1 MSRSPTRYAMLRPA
15 MILAIA
21 LLAASGCGGGEDDG
35 TGGSSPAT
43 LSAELRYVRDGGFAG
58 DHDELVIAPDGRARV
73 TRLRG
78 RDASFELSRQEI
90 AKVVEAVEGAK
101 LDELNPKSTSPKP
114 VPDAFVYTVSYRG
127 QKVETDDAAMP
138 DSLAPLRQQLDVLV
152 AKHAKK

>member
-1 MSRSPTRYAMLRPA
+1 MSRSPTRYAMLRTA

-21 LLAASGCGGGEDDG
+21 LLVASGCGAGDDG
-35 TGGSSPAT
+35 TDESSSAR

-58 DHDELVIAPDGRARV
+58 DHDELVIAPDGHARV

-78 RDASFELSRQEI
+78 RDAAFELSRQEI
-90 AKVVEAVEGAK
+90 AKVAEAVDGAK

-127 QKVETDDAAMP
+127 KRIETDDAAMP

-152 AKHAKK
+152 AEHTK

>member
-1 MSRSPTRYAMLRPA
+1 MRYAMLRTA

-21 LLAASGCGGGEDDG
+21 LLVASGCGSGDDG
-35 TGGSSPAT
+35 TDESSSAR

-58 DHDELVIAPDGRARV
+58 DHDELVIAPDGHAQV

-78 RDASFELSRQEI
+78 RDAAFELSRAEI
-90 AKVVEAVEGAK
+90 AKVAEAVEGAK
-101 LDELNPKSTSPKP
+101 LDELDPTSTSPKP

-127 QKVETDDAAMP
+127 KKVETDDAAMP

-152 AKHAKK
+152 AKHTK

>member
-1 MSRSPTRYAMLRPA
+1 

-21 LLAASGCGGGEDDG
+21 VLAASGCGGEADDG
-35 TGGSSPAT
+35 TAGSSPAT

-58 DHDELVIAPDGRARV
+58 DHDELVIAPDGRAQV

-90 AKVVEAVEGAK
+90 AKVAEAVAGAK
-101 LDELNPKSTSPKP
+101 LDELDPKSTSPKP

-127 QKVETDDAAMP
+127 REVETDDAAMP
-138 DSLAPLRQQLDVLV
+138 DSLAPLRQQLDLLV
-152 AKHAKK
+152 TKHTK

>member
-90 AKVVEAVEGAK
+90 AKVAEAVEGAK

-127 QKVETDDAAMP
+127 RKVETDDAAMP
-138 DSLAPLRQQLDVLV
+138 DSLAPLRQQLDLLV
-152 AKHAKK
+152 TKHAK

>member
-1 MSRSPTRYAMLRPA
+1 MTRSATRYAMLRPA

-21 LLAASGCGGGEDDG
+21 VLAAAGCGGGEDDA
-35 TGGSSPAT
+35 TGGSAPAR

-58 DHDELVIAPDGRARV
+58 DHDELVIAPDGHAQV

-78 RDASFELSRQEI
+78 RDASFELTQQEI
-90 AKVVEAVEGAK
+90 AKVAAAVEGAK
-101 LDELNPKSTSPKP
+101 LDELDPKSTSPKP

-127 QKVETDDAAMP
+127 QQVETDDAAMP

-152 AKHAKK
+152 AKHPK

>member
-1 MSRSPTRYAMLRPA
+1 MSRSPTRYAMLRTA

-21 LLAASGCGGGEDDG
+21 LLVASGCGAGDDG
-35 TGGSSPAT
+35 TDESSSAR

-58 DHDELVIAPDGRARV
+58 DHDELVIAPDGHARV

-78 RDASFELSRQEI
+78 RDAAFELSRQEI
-90 AKVVEAVEGAK
+90 AKVAEAVEGAK

-127 QKVETDDAAMP
+127 KRIETDDAAMP

-152 AKHAKK
+152 AEHTK

>member
-1 MSRSPTRYAMLRPA
+1 MSPPATRYAMLRTA

-21 LLAASGCGGGEDDG
+21 LLVASGCGAGDDG
-35 TGGSSPAT
+35 TDESSSAR

-58 DHDELVIAPDGRARV
+58 DHDELVIAPDGRAQV

-78 RDASFELSRQEI
+78 RDASFELSREEI
-90 AKVVEAVEGAK
+90 AKVAEAVESAK

-127 QKVETDDAAMP
+127 RKVETDDAAMP
-138 DSLAPLRQQLDVLV
+138 DSLAPLRQQLDLLV
-152 AKHAKK
+152 TKHAK

>member
-1 MSRSPTRYAMLRPA
+1 MENPLLRSGLG
-15 MILAIA
+15 LAGA
-21 LLAASGCGGGEDDG
+21 NARKGGGEDDG

-58 DHDELVIAPDGRARV
+58 DHDELVIAPDGRAQV

-90 AKVVEAVEGAK
+90 AKVAEAVAGAK
-101 LDELNPKSTSPKP
+101 LDELDPKSTSPKP

-127 QKVETDDAAMP
+127 RKVETDDAAMP
-138 DSLAPLRQQLDVLV
+138 DSLAPLRQQLDLLV
-152 AKHAKK
+152 TKHAK

>member
-1 MSRSPTRYAMLRPA
+1 MLRTA

-21 LLAASGCGGGEDDG
+21 LLVASGCGGEDDSAAE
-35 TGGSSPAT
+35 SSPARF
-43 LSAELRYVRDGGFAG
+43 SGELRYVRDGGLAG
-58 DHDELVIAPDGRARV
+58 HHDVLVIRPDGRAKV

-90 AKVVEAVEGAK
+90 AKVAKAVAGAR

-127 QKVETDDAAMP
+127 RRVETDDAAMP
-138 DSLAPLRQQLDVLV
+138 DSVAPLRRQLDLLV
-152 AKHAKK
+152 STHTK